1 MNLNHDSDHDHEQI
15 RPDSSLGEMT
25 FTLDLDTG
33 GYKIGLSNNWTGQL
47 TSPEEVTMLFS
58 MTACKLF
65 CEELQRRSKRV
76 IIT

>member
-1 MNLNHDSDHDHEQI
+1 MNNNHDHEFEHDTP
-15 RPDSSLGEMT
+15 RPSASLGEMT

-33 GYKIGLSNNWTGQL
+33 GYKIGLSNNSTGQL
-47 TSPEEVTMLFS
+47 TTPEEVTMLFS

-65 CEELQRRSKRV
+65 CEEMQRRSKRV